1 MFKEQESKKEYI
13 FYKESL
19 WQSIVEDI
27 FTFGVLLIS
36 FLVNQKYIESKTLSV
51 IIVIM
56 WLLFLFGKAVNKK
69 NTFTDKDK
77 LIKYIKEL

>member
-1 MFKEQESKKEYI
+1 MSKEQESKKEYI
-13 FYKESL
+13 LYKESL
-19 WQSIVEDI
+19 WQAIVEDI

-36 FLVNQKYIESKTLSV
+36 FWVNQKYIESKTLSV